1 MAKKTVALTGNV
13 ACANAWR
20 QIDPDVVPA
29 YPITPQTTVV
39 EEFSS
44 FVANGQVHTEY
55 VTVESEHS
63 AMSAAIGAS
72 AAGARVVTATSSQGL
87 ALMWE
92 MLYIASAMRLP
103 IVMHNAN
110 RALSGP
116 INIHCDHSDSMGAR
130 DAGWIQLFSES
141 AQEAYDNTLMAV
153 RISEHP
159 DVKLPVMVCLDGFII
174 THSIDR
180 LELEDDSAVKAFVGD
195 YKPEH
200 ALLDVANPVTQG
212 SFDPLH
218 GYYFEW
224 KRQQDEAMAQAARVI
239 REVSDEFGRKFGRTY
254 GHIAPYLMDDA
265 ELAVV
270 VLGSTAGNVK
280 AVVDELRASGVKAGM
295 VKVRSFRPFPYSE
308 IADALSGAK
317 AIAVLDRSDT
327 PGAQGGPVWL
337 EVRSA
342 LFDRSQD
349 KAGGARVPVID
360 YLYGL
365 GGREV
370 GLELVKSVYTDLADL
385 ASGAK
390 ELIGTQYLGLRR

>member
-1 MAKKTVALTGNV
+1 MAKTVALTGNI
-13 ACANAWR
+13 ACAQAWR

-29 YPITPQTTVV
+29 YPITPQTTIV

-44 FVANGQVHTEY
+44 FVAKGQVHTEY

-72 AAGARVVTATSSQGL
+72 AAGARTMTATSSQGL

-130 DAGWIQLFSES
+130 DAGWIHLHSEN
-141 AQEAYDNTLMAV
+141 AQEAYDNTILAV
-153 RISEHP
+153 RIAEHD
-159 DVKLPVMVCLDGFII
+159 DVRLPVMVCLDGFII

-180 LELEDDSAVKAFVGD
+180 LELEDDAAVKEFVGEF
-195 YKPEH
+195 KPH
-200 ALLDVANPVTQG
+200 HPLLDIGAPVSHG
-212 SFDPLH
+212 VFDGLH

-224 KRQQDEAMAQAARVI
+224 KRQQDEAMANASKVI
-239 REVSDEFGRKFGRTY
+239 RDVYAEFGGKFGRSY
-254 GHIAPYLMDDA
+254 GDLEAYKMDDA
-265 ELAVV
+265 EIAAV

-280 AVVDELRASGVKAGM
+280 AVVDDLRQKGVKAGM
-295 VKVRSFRPFPYSE
+295 LKIRTFRPFPVDQV
-308 IADALSGAK
+308 ADALSGA
-317 AIAVLDRSDT
+317 AAVAVMDRSGS
-327 PGAQGGPVWL
+327 PGAQGGPVWT

-342 LFDRSQD
+342 LYDRE
-349 KAGGARVPVID
+349 KRLPVID

-365 GGREV
+365 GGREI
-370 GLELVKSVYTDLADL
+370 GLPLIESVYTDLADL
-385 ASGAK
+385 VSGAK
-390 ELIGTQYLGLRR
+390 ELTGIQYLGLRQ

>member
-1 MAKKTVALTGNV
+1 MAKKTVALTGNI
-13 ACANAWR
+13 ACAHAWR

-72 AAGARVVTATSSQGL
+72 AAGARVITATSSQGL

-130 DAGWIQLFSES
+130 DSGWVQLHSES

-153 RISEHP
+153 RIAEHP

-174 THSIDR
+174 THSIDK
-180 LELEDDSAVKAFVGD
+180 LDLEDDAEVKAFVGD
-195 YKPEH
+195 YVPEN
-200 ALLDVANPVTQG
+200 ALLDVANPVTHG

-239 REVSDEFGRKFGRTY
+239 GEVSKEFGKKFGRTY

-265 ELAVV
+265 ELAIV

-280 AVVDELRASGVKAGM
+280 AVVDDLRMRGVKAGM
-295 VKVRSFRPFPYSE
+295 VKVRSFRPFPSEE
-308 IADALSGAK
+308 IADALAGAK
-317 AIAVLDRSDT
+317 AVAVLDRSDT
-327 PGAQGGPVWL
+327 PGAAGGPVWL

-342 LFDRSQD
+342 LYDR
-349 KAGGARVPVID
+349 GTRLPVID

-370 GLELVKSVYTDLADL
+370 NLELIETVYNDLADL
-385 ASGAK
+385 VSGAK
-390 ELIGTQYLGLRR
+390 ELAGTQYLGLRK